1 MHNLE
6 QINGETAFVAY
17 RKPGWHG
24 LGQVVEEELTA
35 ESAITKAMLDWEVEL
50 HPIYSSVMSNDGV
63 EVVPVEDKFA
73 VIRKHPLL
81 GERDALG
88 VVGTRYTPIQ
98 NRAVFNFLDAL
109 VDSGSSYETA
119 GSIDGGKKIFIT
131 MRMPNGILVDGKD
144 KSDMYIF
151 ATTSHDGSFSMNVSL
166 TAVRV
171 VCQNTWRMAR
181 RASQYKHTIRHTAN
195 SNKSIAQARDVM
207 QFSFQYG
214 GFLQEQA
221 DKLVNTVVHSH
232 DVDNFLSNLFPIPS
246 DIAGAMGKRPLEK
259 NELKVIT
266 MLDNKKDT
274 IKNLYHNSPGQ
285 QMLDNNA
292 WRLFNSVTEY
302 SDYYSTVRGNDTRRA
317 ERVVLAEGEVL
328 KDRALDLLLQ

>member
-35 ESAITKAMLDWEVEL
+35 ESAIKKAMLDWTVEL
-50 HPIYSSVMSNDGV
+50 HPIQSVVMTPTGIEIV
-63 EVVPVEDKFA
+63 QVEDKFA
-73 VIRKHPLL
+73 TVRKHPLKDT
-81 GERDALG
+81 RDALG

-98 NRAVFNFLDAL
+98 NVEVFNFLDAL

-119 GSIDGGKKIFIT
+119 GSIDGGRKVFIT

-151 ATTSHDGSFSMNVSL
+151 ATTSHDGSFSLSVAL

-181 RASQYKHTIRHTAN
+181 RATQYKHTIRHTAN
-195 SNKSIAQARDVM
+195 SNKTIAQARDVM
-207 QFSFQYG
+207 QLSFEYG

-221 DKLVNTVVHSH
+221 DKLTKTTVTSG
-232 DVDNFLSNLFPIPS
+232 DVDEFLSKLFPVPA
-246 DIAGAMGKRPLEK
+246 DIAAVMGKRPLEK

-266 MLDNKKDT
+266 MLDSKKDT
-274 IKNLYHNSPGQ
+274 IKNLYLNSPGQ
-285 QMLDNNA
+285 QMLDKNA

-302 SDYYSTVRGNDTRRA
+302 ADYYSAVRGSDTRRA